1 MKHNSVWGKLL
12 LLALSFVLAFSTLV
26 SCTKDDVAALD
37 KETDEI
43 QASLGTAEE
52 NLKKLQTLVNDI
64 KATADAA
71 ATKAALEEAKTA
83 LDAVKATADAA
94 VTEAKLAEAKAAL
107 EAALATADTALKT
120 ELQAAIDAVKATADA
135 AVTEAKLTEVK
146 TALQTVID
154 GKADKTA
161 LEAAVAKIESLEENG
176 ATDEELATMKT
187 ALETAIAGKATADDI
202 AAAVKV
208 VDDKLVNYAT
218 KTAVTTLE
226 KNVTNGINN
235 LNKQI
240 SSMTNTINKELSALK
255 AKDTALNGL
264 IETLQKDVA
273 ALKDNAGAF
282 AEEYNLAT
290 KVLTGEYVVIEKDG
304 EQVAVDPETLEEGA
318 EYKVYSLDAFT
329 ELKNSVLLIDQEKGI
344 DNTKYYASPV
354 VQAFGAEA
362 EKQEVFLSRASS
374 LEAIVNCF
382 TSLEETKAGLETLV
396 ETLERY
402 LYDCDLVLT
411 AEEDCIEYIHKVVK
425 QIEDNKI
432 EIDDAELAEKLE
444 KRYALLCD
452 AHENLKNAEKAS
464 EEIEKEIR
472 AADAVVLYRDKTVMT
487 PVHMYDQF
495 KETYFTNLSYF
506 VFYGDASVTAE
517 DLASALVKNY
527 DVMRKHEAR
536 LYELDEAGVAAKTL
550 EAGFTSAQWNGGD
563 RPLYT
568 VSADLAADV
577 DAFKAW
583 IAEYKLE
590 NANVEAIVGDK
601 YEVLVYA
608 SDYATAMNNIWTSFE
623 EKGVKVAILDAIA
636 ALKGAEDADKTLI
649 TEEATVKAIRALI
662 TELDAEIKAVDID
675 EDKNSDWTD
684 KDGNFAKMVG
694 DLTKFVAVE
703 NRLAKLNAANDA
715 LDAIYDEMVELIAK
729 NIEDTGKGVT
739 FEDWDKMVAWE
750 DEIAA
755 IYGGIEVEMKAE
767 DANFVAI
774 EKEKSAT
781 EKLAELHVLYEEIT
795 KDVRDIYLAVTKAL
809 ADADAVSL
817 KFGYD
822 LDTYKDKILEI
833 MALNVKDINLP
844 LGEDEGKEINLQT
857 LMNDL
862 SKAIANY
869 KERATAA
876 QTAAA
881 ELKALITANAFTNLN
896 ANTLND
902 YAAIK
907 VVYDKLVEWVEEYI
921 TSDVEDINDDA
932 AVVAA
937 LNALLEVPVY
947 GDKTGA
953 KWVFLAAADYTA
965 CVDKFDA
972 ADATKAAAKAE
983 WEGTDG
989 LKALLE
995 SLSNNDDAHNI
1006 HKLTDY
1012 KKAAMKFAKYTNGFY
1027 GAAIT
1032 SPEFNENAIFTTFS
1046 GFKDTCEAQDA
1057 TAAGKIEAILNA
1069 INALPALDET
1079 TFATIL
1085 TQIASIETLIA
1096 EYKDGY
1102 CADICAEC
1110 IDPAKLLNLA
1120 KQKAAAQLV
1129 EYAYAAKQNANDA
1142 TDVLIDNDV
1151 AFFDGMITDAATY
1164 DQIDSLLQSG
1174 KSQIANT
1181 YPCVVDATKDHTY
1194 GDDCVCDYCDDV
1206 RACVDAAND
1215 GDHKCDNCGKA
1226 DITACAD
1233 VDDED
1238 HKCDECGELI
1248 AGATCTD
1255 ADADRKCDECGET
1268 IECTSHTDAD
1278 YNGKCDACGAD
1289 VPIYS

>member
-26 SCTKDDVAALD
+26 SCTKDDIAALD
-37 KETDEI
+37 KENDEI
-43 QASLGTAEE
+43 KTELGTTEE
-52 NLKKLQTLVNDI
+52 NLAKLETLVNSI
-64 KATADAA
+64 KVTADAA
-71 ATKAALEEAKTA
+71 ATKDALAAANAALEE
-83 LDAVKATADAA
+83 VKATANAA
-94 VTEAKLAEAKAAL
+94 ATAAKLDEVKTALETALAGKADSAVKTEL
-107 EAALATADTALKT
+107 EAAIA
-120 ELQAAIDAVKATADA
+120 AVKATADA
-135 AVTEAKLTEVK
+135 AVTEAKLTAAK
-146 TALQTVID
+146 TALEDAIA

-161 LEAAVAKIESLEENG
+161 LEAAVAKITSLEEAG
-176 ATDEELATMKT
+176 ATDAELAAVKT
-187 ALETAIAGKATADDI
+187 ALEATIAGKATAADI
-202 AAAVKV
+202 TAAVAKV
-208 VDDKLVNYAT
+208 EEKLAAYAKAADVTALQETLSATAT
-218 KTAVTTLE
+218 KVE
-226 KNVTNGINN
+226 KVATD
-235 LNKQI
+235 
-240 SSMTNTINKELSALK
+240 LSKLLADFNALK
-255 AKDTALNGL
+255 ATTEGLEAQLVAVQAALTALQAEDFAGKYKAATEMLYVDSEENEFSLADWDALVASVNEDLYTGATYAKFTQKAT
-264 IETLQKDVA
+264 TLRFFLGR
-273 ALKDNAGAF
+273 ALTV
-282 AEEYNLAT
+282 EE
-290 KVLTGEYVVIEKDG
+290 I
-304 EQVAVDPETLEEGA
+304 
-318 EYKVYSLDAFT
+318 
-329 ELKNSVLLIDQEKGI
+329 KG
-344 DNTKYYASPV
+344 Y
-354 VQAFGAEA
+354 F
-362 EKQEVFLSRASS
+362 
-374 LEAIVNCF
+374 
-382 TSLEETKAGLETLV
+382 
-396 ETLERY
+396 
-402 LYDCDLVLT
+402 
-411 AEEDCIEYIHKVVK
+411 
-425 QIEDNKI
+425 
-432 EIDDAELAEKLE
+432 AELAEYKTKDMETFEQSLE
-444 KRYALLCD
+444 RIVLSYECGNKFLALDKATAATMTEIDEAYVGATNVGLEDTTLEARYNKIAAAYD
-452 AHENLKNAEKAS
+452 NLE
-464 EEIEKEIR
+464 
-472 AADAVVLYRDKTVMT
+472 AADEASKVIEAYIAVIKDIKVIVYEDSKEAISDAVDAFTSFDHDFFQAKAEYLEYYDEKTT
-487 PVHMYDQF
+487 T
-495 KETYFTNLSYF
+495 EL
-506 VFYGDASVTAE
+506 AAILVT
-517 DLASALVKNY
+517 DY
-527 DVMRKHEAR
+527 DVM
-536 LYELDEAGVAAKTL
+536 VAARDRLTVL
-550 EAGFTSAQWNGGD
+550 ENAWDNRVALSELALGFETN

-568 VSADLAADV
+568 DAEALAKELAAV
-577 DAFKAW
+577 KAW

-590 NANVEAIVGDK
+590 DENVTKMYYTENNLITR
-601 YEVLVYA
+601 A
-608 SDYATAMNNIWTSFE
+608 SAYATEMNNIWTSFE

-636 ALKGAEDADKTLI
+636 ALKGAEDAKKTLI
-649 TEEATVKAIRALI
+649 TEDATVKAIRALI
-662 TELDAEIKAVDID
+662 TKLDTEIKAVD
-675 EDKNSDWTD
+675 EWTAT
-684 KDGNFAKMVG
+684 DGNFAKMVG
-694 DLTKFVAVE
+694 DLAKFIAVE
-703 NRLAKLNAANDA
+703 NRLTALNNANAA

-750 DEIAA
+750 EEIVD
-755 IYGGIEVEMKAE
+755 IYGGVEVDMKAE

-795 KDVRDIYLAVTKAL
+795 KDVRDIYLAVTEAL
-809 ADADAVSL
+809 KDADAVSL

-822 LDTYKDKILEI
+822 LDGYMRKVLEI

-862 SKAIANY
+862 SKAITNY

-907 VVYDKLVEWVEEYI
+907 EVYDKLVEWVEEYI
-921 TSDVEDINDDA
+921 TPDVENINDDA

-953 KWVFLAAADYTA
+953 KWVFLAADVYTA

-972 ADATKAAAKAE
+972 ADATKTAAKAE

-995 SLSNNDDAHNI
+995 SLSNNDTAHNI
-1006 HKLTDY
+1006 HKLADY

-1057 TAAGKIEAILNA
+1057 TAADKIEAILNA

-1085 TQIASIETLIA
+1085 DQIDSIEILIA

-1110 IDPAKLLNLA
+1110 IDPAKLLDLA

-1142 TDVLIDNDV
+1142 TDVEIDKIV
-1151 AFFDGMITDAATY
+1151 FMWDGAITLATTY
-1164 DQIDSLLQSG
+1164 DQIDSSLMSG
-1174 KSQIANT
+1174 KSAIANN

-1194 GDDCVCDYCDDV
+1194 GDDCVCDWCDDV

-1248 AGATCTD
+1248 AGATCADAADDGDHKCDECGELIAGATCTDTD
-1255 ADADRKCDECGET
+1255 ADAKCDECGET
-1268 IECTSHTDAD
+1268 IVCTSHTDTD
-1278 YNGKCDACGAD
+1278 YNGKCDICDAD